1 MRAAQNEA
9 RLQDRGAQD
18 RQWASPLPDVTAMPR
33 LSDSNRVQLDSNR
46 IPLDSNRMR
55 LEWET
60 RDTMSNRMWTHTLDA
75 GPTQVTAAMLAAHPT
90 GGATPMNPSN
100 ARQDQ
105 RTWFPQ
111 EKGEYFPTNP
121 DPMTRPALPPKSL
134 FQNAWVDGFDVEG
147 GGAAREL
154 RGAVREDNRKR
165 FEDVSSRLAGR
176 TFEHQWIPPTVT
188 RQIVENQIDAAARL
202 RPVSDD
208 YWRPVPK

>member
-33 LSDSNRVQLDSNR
+33 LSDSNRL
-46 IPLDSNRMR
+46 R

-60 RDTMSNRMWTHTLDA
+60 RDTMSNRLWTHTLDA
-75 GPTQVTAAMLAAHPT
+75 GPTQVTAAALAAHPT
-90 GGATPMNPSN
+90 GGATPFNPGN

-105 RTWFPQ
+105 RTWTSGP
-111 EKGEYFPTNP
+111 EYFPTGP
-121 DPMTRPALPPKSL
+121 DQAARPTLPPKSL
-134 FQNAWVDGFDVEG
+134 FQNAWMDGYDVEG
-147 GGAAREL
+147 GGAAREI

-165 FEDVSSRLAGR
+165 FEDVSARLAGR
-176 TFEHQWIPPTVT
+176 TFEHQWIPPTMT
-188 RQIVENQIDAAARL
+188 RQIVENQIDAAVRL

-208 YWRPVPK
+208 YWRKPQ